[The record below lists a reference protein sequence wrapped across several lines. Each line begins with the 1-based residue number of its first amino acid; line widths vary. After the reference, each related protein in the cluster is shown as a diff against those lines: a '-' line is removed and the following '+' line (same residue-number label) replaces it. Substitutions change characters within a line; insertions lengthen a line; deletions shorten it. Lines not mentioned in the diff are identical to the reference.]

1 MPGFPTLPVRG
12 GFAPKPRTA
21 SKLEF
26 GVRREKGARIQ
37 WEEGIP
43 PGNCCS
49 NRKQPERLGPVTA
62 RVEALGAKGPFKGI
76 SERAG

>member
-1 MPGFPTLPVRG
+1 MKF
-12 GFAPKPRTA
+12 TA
-21 SKLEF
+21 LSSHTPSKLEF
-26 GVRREKGARIQ
+26 GLRHEKGARIQ

-62 RVEALGAKGPFKGI
+62 PVEALGAKGP
-76 SERAG
+76 ERGSASTQVET